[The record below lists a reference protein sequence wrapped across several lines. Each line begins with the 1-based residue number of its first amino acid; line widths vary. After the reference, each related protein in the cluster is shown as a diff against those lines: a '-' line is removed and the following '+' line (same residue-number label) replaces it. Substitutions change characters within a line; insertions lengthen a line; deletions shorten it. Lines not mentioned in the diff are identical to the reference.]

1 MARKITVATRGE
13 LFRAIGERYRAS
25 ARKEKLRILDEFVA
39 LTGYHRKH
47 AIRVLKAEPRAAGIE
62 TRRPRLRLY
71 DEAVRAAVIVLW
83 EASDRVCGKRRQPL
97 LSVLVPA
104 LERHG
109 HLQLDKVVREHVL
122 SASAATLDRLLT
134 DTRAAINGERSRCP
148 LPKSCRPDWTM
159 TQRRASQGGNV
170 PRNRSVGRAAC
181 VAQNPH

>member
-83 EASDRVCGKRRQPL
+83 EASDRFAASDGSRCCQFWYPR
-97 LSVLVPA
+97 LSVT
-104 LERHG
+104 G
-109 HLQLDKVVREHVL
+109 IFN
-122 SASAATLDRLLT
+122 ST
-134 DTRAAINGERSRCP
+134 
-148 LPKSCRPDWTM
+148 KSCVSTCSRPAPRPSIDCSRTLA
-159 TQRRASQGGNV
+159 QRLMV
-170 PRNRSVGRAAC
+170 SVLGVLC
-181 VAQNPH
+181 QNPVAQTGR